1 MKALVTGA
9 SSGIG
14 RDIAYELANKGYDL
28 IVVARRSDKLKEIK
42 NSVSVK
48 CQTVSCDLSDT
59 KNCIKL
65 CQWLVTEDVDVVV
78 NCAGLGV
85 FGEFTETELQKEFDM
100 INVNITALHIIT
112 KYFTKKFVEE
122 NRGYILNVSSSAAF
136 APGPM
141 FSSYYATKAYV
152 QRLSQAIAEE
162 VKGKNVYIGTLCPG
176 TVDTEFNSVAGVGT
190 GVLAADSK
198 KVAKY
203 AINKMFKRKQ
213 IIIPGIKFK
222 CAVFFSRFLPD
233 AMLAKIT
240 YKFQKK
246 KNNS

>member
-14 RDIAYELANKGYDL
+14 RDIAYELANRGYDL
-28 IVVARRSDKLKEIK
+28 IVVARRSDKLEEIK
-42 NSVSVK
+42 NNVSVK
-48 CQTVSCDLSDT
+48 CQTVSCDLSET
-59 KNCIKL
+59 QNCVKL
-65 CQWLVTEDVDVVV
+65 CQWLVTEDIDVVV

-85 FGEFTETELQKEFDM
+85 FGEFAETELQKEFEM
-100 INVNITALHIIT
+100 INVNVTALHIIT
-112 KYFTKKFVEE
+112 KYFIKKFVKES
-122 NRGYILNVSSSAAF
+122 RGYILNVSSSAAF

-176 TVDTEFNSVAGVGT
+176 TVATEFNGVAGVGS
-190 GVLAADSK
+190 GVSASDSK

-203 AINKMFKRKQ
+203 AVDMMFKRKQ
-213 IIIPGIKFK
+213 LIIPGFKFK

-233 AMLAKIT
+233 SVLAKIT